1 MLLRRLTQHIQQQ
14 NWFAVVLDLMIVVV
28 GVFIGL
34 QVQDWATENKRLNS
48 ERQYLERLHDEV
60 EQLAMTRKMYDET
73 RTQFSQVLFEI
84 VDILNSLDQEISLTD
99 EQCRVIAHS
108 SFTTIPPAELPSAT
122 ELISSGRLDQIASSA
137 LRDHIL
143 SYVQD
148 TARVR
153 DLITLLNE
161 SNIDLSR
168 VYPNLLRT
176 KVFHS
181 DHKRDSIGLSAKCTA
196 NELITNQAFMNDFS
210 ANAFMY
216 IIYTERG
223 VLEVS
228 EKLAELHAELDTTL
242 GIKHPVKAVE

>member
-1 MLLRRLTQHIQQQ
+1 MLLRRVTQHVQNQ
-14 NWFAVVLDLMIVVV
+14 NWFAVSLDFLIVVF
-28 GVFIGL
+28 GVYIGL
-34 QVQDWATENKRLNS
+34 QVQDWAVEKNRLSS

-60 EQLAMTRKMYDET
+60 EQLAMTREMYDQT

-84 VDILNSLDQEISLTD
+84 IDILNAVDQEITLTD
-99 EQCRVIAHS
+99 EQCRIITHS

-122 ELISSGRLDQIASSA
+122 ELISSGRLDQIASPA
-137 LRDHIL
+137 LRDSIL

-148 TARVR
+148 AARVR

-168 VYPNLLRT
+168 IYPNLLQT
-176 KVFHS
+176 KVSHT
-181 DHKRDSIGLSAKCTA
+181 DYKRDSIGLSAKCNA
-196 NELITNQAFMNDFS
+196 NELRANQAFMNDFS
-210 ANAFMY
+210 ANAYMY

-228 EKLAELHAELDTTL
+228 EKLAELHNELDTTL
-242 GIKHPVKAVE
+242 GINHPVKEVN